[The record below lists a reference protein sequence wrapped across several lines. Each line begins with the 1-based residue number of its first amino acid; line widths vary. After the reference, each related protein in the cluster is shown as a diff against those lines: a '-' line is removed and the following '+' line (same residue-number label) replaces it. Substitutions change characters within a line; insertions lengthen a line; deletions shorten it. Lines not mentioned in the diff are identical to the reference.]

1 MPRVADYVM
10 QRLQKQGVKH
20 IFLVTGRGMLYL
32 SDALARQEGIQGIC
46 VHHEQAA
53 AYAAMSYAQKTN
65 NIGVAMVSTGCA
77 STNAITGVLCAWQDN
92 LPCVFIS
99 GQNKLNET
107 TRYTNLPIRTY
118 GQQEADIVSLVKPI
132 TKYAT
137 MITKPED
144 IAYEMDKALFL
155 ANEGR
160 KGPVWIDIPLDIQNM
175 RIEEEKLKCFIPD
188 ICVKKPTP
196 KDIKTVIEKINN
208 ARRPIILFGSGI
220 RSAQAQKELKTFIS
234 KTKIPAVYSTSSV
247 DILDTNSELVIGCV
261 GAMAANRAANF
272 AIQNADL
279 ILILGNRLTTMITGN
294 DINKFAREA
303 EIIAVDID
311 EFEHKK
317 FPKKIDKFIHSD
329 IKEFL
334 KEINKETAKETEIKW
349 QEKCKHWKTEFPK
362 CELQYKNTKAVD
374 LYELAEVLSE
384 NMDDDAVCITDAGLE
399 ELIVPTTIQFKEEQR
414 CIHPVSQGA
423 MGFALPALIGSY
435 FADKKQNIAVIGD
448 GSIMMN
454 LQELQTISYH
464 KIPVKILIINNNCYA
479 VIRKRQQ
486 DLFRTRTIGTDSE
499 NGVSCPDFQHV
510 AKCFD
515 FKYEKI
521 SSTDELY
528 KLKNILKLDEPVICE
543 IIGKENQGYI
553 HSSFRKNSKGKFV
566 QPPIEDQSPFIDRA
580 LFNREMV
587 VEPIDE

>member
-1 MPRVADYVM
+1 
-10 QRLQKQGVKH
+10 
-20 IFLVTGRGMLYL
+20 
-32 SDALARQEGIQGIC
+32 
-46 VHHEQAA
+46 
-53 AYAAMSYAQKTN
+53 
-65 NIGVAMVSTGCA
+65 MVSTGCA

-317 FPKKIDKFIHSD
+317 FPK
-329 IKEFL
+329 
-334 KEINKETAKETEIKW
+334 
-349 QEKCKHWKTEFPK
+349 
-362 CELQYKNTKAVD
+362 
-374 LYELAEVLSE
+374 
-384 NMDDDAVCITDAGLE
+384 
-399 ELIVPTTIQFKEEQR
+399 R
-414 CIHPVSQGA
+414 
-423 MGFALPALIGSY
+423 
-435 FADKKQNIAVIGD
+435 
-448 GSIMMN
+448 
-454 LQELQTISYH
+454 
-464 KIPVKILIINNNCYA
+464 
-479 VIRKRQQ
+479 
-486 DLFRTRTIGTDSE
+486 
-499 NGVSCPDFQHV
+499 
-510 AKCFD
+510 
-515 FKYEKI
+515 
-521 SSTDELY
+521 
-528 KLKNILKLDEPVICE
+528 
-543 IIGKENQGYI
+543 
-553 HSSFRKNSKGKFV
+553 
-566 QPPIEDQSPFIDRA
+566 
-580 LFNREMV
+580 
-587 VEPIDE
+587 